1 MAHGRKRSCLGGML
15 LGALMTAVL
24 AGIAVWVLGDA
35 LIEPGRPLQ
44 IASAKA
50 ATWNWARLPA
60 LPAKT
65 QSFKLTTEG
74 NMFTRG
80 FRVSFFGDPADID
93 AWVKSCPGVSDA
105 RCEKEELP
113 GGGIRYIYPAG
124 GGAMYA
130 EIVHFPNRGTVEI
143 YTYWS

>member
-15 LGALMTAVL
+15 LGALMTVVFTAIVVW
-24 AGIAVWVLGDA
+24 ASGITLF
-35 LIEPGRPLQ
+35 EPGRPLYM
-44 IASAKA
+44 ASAQA

-60 LPAKT
+60 SPAKA
-65 QSFKLTTEG
+65 QGFKLTTEG
-74 NMFTRG
+74 GMFTRG
-80 FRVSFFGDPADID
+80 FRVTFFGEPADID
-93 AWVKSCPGVSDA
+93 AWVKSCPGVSDPK
-105 RCEKEELP
+105 CVKEELP
-113 GGGIRYIYPAG
+113 GGGTRYSYPAG